1 MSYWIKFKL
10 LRRWVIM
17 RHDQFKRLDTQDS
30 QLERVELMPFA
41 APRMSFLFDFEV
53 KSVDHSN
60 VVLG

>member
-1 MSYWIKFKL
+1 M
-10 LRRWVIM
+10 IM
-17 RHDQFKRLDTQDS
+17 RHDQFKRLDTQNS